1 MIAPWCNG
9 NTQVFGTCIP
19 RSNRGGAT
27 KNMNRKYKNTDAEI
41 IEAAKQSKSIA
52 EMCRRL
58 GRSQFGGSY
67 KIIHAKILELG
78 IDVSHFTGSV
88 WNKGQKGQYLLP
100 RVPDSVVFT
109 IDSPYRCSNN
119 LRNRLLNHGYKEKKC
134 EICGNTE
141 WNGKPIPL
149 QVHHINGIN
158 TDNRLENL
166 QILCPNCHAQT
177 ETYAG
182 KNSKK

>member
-1 MIAPWCNG
+1 MRRGVTATPRILVP
-9 NTQVFGTCIP
+9 VIP
-19 RSNRGGAT
+19 VRIGAAQP
-27 KNMNRKYKNTDAEI
+27 KNMNRKYKNTDAEF

-67 KIIHAKILELG
+67 KIIHAKIAELG
-78 IDVSHFTGSV
+78 IDISHFTGSV
-88 WNKGQKGQYLLP
+88 WNKGKKGVYTP
-100 RVPDSVVFT
+100 RIPDSVVFT
-109 IDSPYRCSNN
+109 QNSPYKCSNN
-119 LRNRLLNHGYKEKKC
+119 LRNRLFVGGYKERKC

>member
-1 MIAPWCNG
+1 
-9 NTQVFGTCIP
+9 
-19 RSNRGGAT
+19 
-27 KNMNRKYKNTDAEI
+27 MNSKYKNTDAEF

-67 KIIHAKILELG
+67 KIIHAKIAELG
-78 IDVSHFTGSV
+78 IDISHFTGSV
-88 WNKGQKGQYLLP
+88 WNKGKKGGYLP

-109 IDSPYRCSNN
+109 QNSPYKCSNN
-119 LRNRLLNHGYKEKKC
+119 LRNRLFIGGYKERKC